1 MAAEYA
7 RQVLAKCQDLISRVQ
22 EALCGLMIL
31 LERSRPSEGS
41 DVVPANVPLLH
52 EIGIYAAH
60 TVGQGQGVL
69 DRKKTV
75 QCPLPLSS
83 WPICRDPNSLEN
95 QKSPR
100 SSGAQAFPVLGG
112 AY

>member
-7 RQVLAKCQDLISRVQ
+7 RQVLAKCQDPISRVQ

-41 DVVPANVPLLH
+41 DVVPADVPLFH

-75 QCPLPLSS
+75 
-83 WPICRDPNSLEN
+83 
-95 QKSPR
+95 
-100 SSGAQAFPVLGG
+100 
-112 AY
+112 